1 MTPSTRDSDPPTD
14 RLLSYSIG
22 AEETAAGAIV
32 AAFDALDAD
41 VRMRGRTLY
50 DQIPIG
56 AVDRLLAGETAF
68 RLELPIWR
76 HPVVLTP
83 ETVTIYAV
91 SDGD

>member
-14 RLLSYSIG
+14 RLLSYSIDP
-22 AEETAAGAIV
+22 EETAVEALMT
-32 AAFDALDAD
+32 AFDALDAD
-41 VRMRGRTLY
+41 VRTRQTTLY

-56 AVDRLLAGETAF
+56 AVDRLVAGATAF

-91 SDGD
+91 PDD